1 MKIKSVTPLFPELVS
16 KDFEKLVK
24 HRYESLLN
32 LEGEVHILRERLRHK
47 EEILQNVT
55 AAWNQLESMCKI
67 EYEEEPVIEEIKGDK
82 DINIAIIN
90 PSDRRN
96 N

>member
-16 KDFEKLVK
+16 KDFEELVK
-24 HRYESLLN
+24 YRYEGLLN
-32 LEGEVHILRERLRHK
+32 LEGEVHILRERLRYK
-47 EEILQNVT
+47 EEILQNAT
-55 AAWNQLESMCKI
+55 AAWNQLENMCKI
-67 EYEEEPVIEEIKGDK
+67 EYEEEPVIEEVKGDK